1 MTNVYSGLFVN
12 FTTLCGSTNV
22 AEILSGLVVPG
33 LPNLLNSVKK
43 DWFDWLLYLQ
53 YSAVKGVLSLSLVTY
68 LCSISYG
75 RWTSSSCLP
84 RAICLCG

>member
-12 FTTLCGSTNV
+12 FTTLCGSTNI
-22 AEILSGLVVPG
+22 AEILCGLVVPG

-68 LCSISYG
+68 FCSISYG

-84 RAICLCG
+84 RATCLCG